1 APTAPMISSVCRTR
15 FHPLS
20 HHGNDMGR
28 IERLVKIQTWHAERF
43 ANFVGK
49 LAAIQDGD
57 GTLLD
62 HSLFLYG
69 SNMSNS
75 DRHNSF
81 PLPNIL
87 VGGACGKVKG
97 GRQIDLAPHTPLSNV
112 LLTILNTV
120 GVEQRT
126 FGGSTGTISI

>member
-1 APTAPMISSVCRTR
+1 SI
-15 FHPLS
+15 
-20 HHGNDMGR
+20 
-28 IERLVKIQTWHAERF
+28 
-43 ANFVGK
+43 
-49 LAAIQDGD
+49 
-57 GTLLD
+57 LD

-75 DRHNSF
+75 DKHNSF
-81 PLPNIL
+81 PLPNII

-97 GRQIDLAPHTPLSNV
+97 GQQIDLPDRTPLSNV

-120 GVEQRT
+120 GVDAKK